1 VESTLESRDISRGSK
16 HQSGCSAVLQSVI
29 VKIFIILLNVATG
42 ILTARALRPFGR
54 GELAAIILWNVLFAN
69 AFTFGIPSALT
80 YQLQKRNDL
89 RSEFAGAAL
98 LLTAITSLIAIIIAA
113 TGLPHWIP
121 QYSSTIIFFSRLF
134 LFNVPLFAASL
145 VGRAALESEGDFTTS
160 NFSLLLNPF
169 LTLTALVT
177 LWFLHNI
184 TPVTAAWAYVGGG
197 VLPCLMILTRVI
209 DRFHPNLRSF
219 RQSSTLILF
228 YGIRSYGI
236 DLCGTMSFYVD
247 QVLVIHLL
255 QSDTMGAYVV
265 ALSLSRMLNSFH
277 AAVIMVLFPNMIS
290 RSHDMVFS
298 LTGRAVRITTFFTT
312 VTGIFVA
319 LLGPAIVVILYGP
332 AYKSAT
338 GIIRILL
345 VEVILSGIAQLLSQ
359 AFMALGRP
367 GAVTVFQV
375 SGLML
380 SVPLLIVLV
389 PRYGIH
395 GAAFAIL
402 SSTVIRLIAIIVAFR
417 PLLHMPCPAIL
428 ISREDWPLVLSIPH
442 MIVSRFNQLTDSQSS
457 IFGKVRSNG
466 NGHLEHVVSE
476 NIIL

>member
-1 VESTLESRDISRGSK
+1 
-16 HQSGCSAVLQSVI
+16 
-29 VKIFIILLNVATG
+29 
-42 ILTARALRPFGR
+42 
-54 GELAAIILWNVLFAN
+54 
-69 AFTFGIPSALT
+69 
-80 YQLQKRNDL
+80 
-89 RSEFAGAAL
+89 
-98 LLTAITSLIAIIIAA
+98 
-113 TGLPHWIP
+113 
-121 QYSSTIIFFSRLF
+121 
-134 LFNVPLFAASL
+134 
-145 VGRAALESEGDFTTS
+145 
-160 NFSLLLNPF
+160 
-169 LTLTALVT
+169 VT